1 MSYRGLLVYQL
12 EGWDL
17 DWTKMG
23 MDLESKKIMVIANL
37 KRRVALSRDG

>member
-1 MSYRGLLVYQL
+1 
-12 EGWDL
+12 
-17 DWTKMG
+17 MG